1 MFVIEKFTH
10 SYDKTED
17 RISLTCQ
24 DSAGEV
30 VRLWLTQR
38 LLLRLTEV
46 LVKFL
51 DDELNSE
58 RAGRFVSDMHE
69 FEQSAAL
76 SGLKGQA
83 PVKSDALREDVLVT
97 AVDLTPLAKGYRL
110 IFRREADRVA
120 GIVFSRV
127 TLRQFLGILYRLFGK
142 AGWPRHAWPA
152 WFSQEAASGST
163 PEPLLFH

>member
-1 MFVIEKFTH
+1 MFVIKKFTH
-10 SYDKTED
+10 NYDNRED

-38 LLLRLTEV
+38 LLLRLV
-46 LVKFL
+46 GPLVTLL

-58 RAGRFVSDMHE
+58 RSGRFARDMHE
-69 FEQSAAL
+69 FEQSVAL

-83 PVKSDALREDVLVT
+83 PVKTDALLEGVLVT

-110 IFRREADRVA
+110 IFRREAERVA

-127 TLRQFLGILYRLFGK
+127 TLRQFLGILYRLFGE
-142 AGWPRHAWPA
+142 AGWSRHTWPA
-152 WFSQEAASGST
+152 WFSQEAASGRET
-163 PEPLLFH
+163 EPLLLH